1 MRFPAK
7 GLLPLLLALTAVV
20 VVACSADPTPTPAP
34 TPTPPPAPTA
44 TPVPPPEPGTTP
56 TPTPA
61 PTATPTPV
69 PISEEMRLS
78 GIVEVPDF
86 YERVWPVMKEHM
98 DELYQRALAEEGGQL
113 SLWGFGE
120 VGPEEKAAF
129 QGAYPGMTIT
139 SQGRQ
144 FATAGAIITSAA
156 AGQFSTDTFGGAYNI
171 YGPVYDNDLLNK
183 EFDWTQYGVPEEFL
197 DPSQPGM
204 MFDSSNSYVM
214 WYNTNELEASDLPT
228 DPFDFLD
235 PKWEGRLTSSPPY
248 FFGAFS
254 FIALKFG
261 EERAR
266 ELAIQLIDEHDLLI
280 TSNPEALLISGE
292 RPVMFPTFAT
302 PPEHR
307 QGAPIDVLSYEGAGV
322 WAQNA
327 GIMRNAE
334 HPNGAVLYELW
345 SAFDPDWLAARYAH
359 AHLTIPS
366 PHLGLPRE
374 TIAGNKKMLVSLEAL
389 ERGWP
394 TFLTLERLPE
404 RVRMLRLFQDI
415 VLRGVR

>member
-7 GLLPLLLALTAVV
+7 GLLSVLLVLVAAVV
-20 VVACSADPTPTPAP
+20 VGCGSDPTPTPV
-34 TPTPPPAPTA
+34 PTA
-44 TPVPPPEPGTTP
+44 TPVPEPTATPVPAPGETP
-56 TPTPA
+56 TPPPP

-69 PISEEMRLS
+69 PLSEELILS

-86 YERVWPVMKEHM
+86 YENVWPTMKEHM

-129 QGAYPGMTIT
+129 AGAYPGMTIT

-197 DPSQPGM
+197 DPKQPGM
-204 MFDSSNSYVM
+204 MFDSSNAYVM
-214 WYNTNELEASDLPT
+214 WYNTNELEAGDLPS
-228 DPFDFLD
+228 DPFDFLQ
-235 PKWEGRLTSSPPY
+235 PQWEGRLTSSPPY
-248 FFGAFS
+248 FFGGFS

-261 EERAR
+261 EERAK
-266 ELAIQLIDEHDLLI
+266 ELAIQLIDDHGLLI

-292 RPVMFPTFAT
+292 RPVMFPTFAI

-327 GIMRNAE
+327 GIMRNAQ
-334 HPNGAVLYELW
+334 HPNGGILYELW

-374 TIAGNKKMLVSLEAL
+374 TISGNPKMLASLVAL
-389 ERGWP
+389 EKGWP
-394 TFLTLERLPE
+394 TWLTLERLPE

-415 VLRGVR
+415 VLRGAR

>member
-1 MRFPAK
+1 V
-7 GLLPLLLALTAVV
+7 PL
-20 VVACSADPTPTPAP
+20 
-34 TPTPPPAPTA
+34 
-44 TPVPPPEPGTTP
+44 
-56 TPTPA
+56 
-61 PTATPTPV
+61 
-69 PISEEMRLS
+69 SEELILS

-86 YERVWPVMKEHM
+86 YENVWPTMKEHM
-98 DELYQRALAEEGGQL
+98 DELYQKALDEEGGQL

-129 QGAYPGMTIT
+129 AGAYPGMTIT

-144 FATAGAIITSAA
+144 FATAGAIITATA
-156 AGQFSTDTFGGAYNI
+156 AGQFTTDTFGGAYNI

-197 DPSQPGM
+197 DPAQPGM
-204 MFDSSNSYVM
+204 MFDSSNAYVM
-214 WYNTNELEASDLPT
+214 WYNTDQLQASDLPT
-228 DPFDFLD
+228 DPFEFLD
-235 PKWEGRLTSSPPY
+235 PKWEGMLTSSPPY
-248 FFGAFS
+248 FFGGFS

-261 EERAR
+261 EERAK
-266 ELAIQLIDEHDLLI
+266 ELAIKLIDEHGLLI

-292 RPVMFPTFAT
+292 RPVMFPTFAI

-327 GIMRNAE
+327 GIMRNAQ
-334 HPNGAVLYELW
+334 HPNGGILYELW

-366 PHLGLPRE
+366 PHLGLPRD
-374 TIAGNKKMLVSLEAL
+374 TIEGNPKMLASLESL
-389 ERGWP
+389 EKGWP
-394 TFLTLERLPE
+394 TWLTLERLPE

-415 VLRGVR
+415 VLRGAR